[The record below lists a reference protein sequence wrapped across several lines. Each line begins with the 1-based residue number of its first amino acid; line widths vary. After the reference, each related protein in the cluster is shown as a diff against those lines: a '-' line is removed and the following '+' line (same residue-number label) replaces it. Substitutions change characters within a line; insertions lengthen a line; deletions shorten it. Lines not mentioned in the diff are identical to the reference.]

1 MVRIALTGG
10 IGSGKST
17 VAELLSERGAV
28 VIDADAIAREIVE
41 PGQPALAE
49 IVQEFGPGML
59 RPGGS
64 LDRNALAQEVF
75 DDPER
80 LAALNQITHPRIAD
94 RAAELMAAAPEDAVV
109 VYDIAL
115 LVEQELTQGWDLI
128 LVVEAPAEQRIE
140 RLRRDRDMSLAE
152 INARMAAQASDEQ
165 RREVADVV
173 LTNDGNL
180 ADLAEEVARV
190 WRGKL
195 SVAAP
200 E

>member
-41 PGQPALAE
+41 PGQPALAD
-49 IVQEFGPGML
+49 IVEEFGHGML

-75 DDPER
+75 DDPAR
-80 LAALNQITHPRIAD
+80 LAALNRITHPRIAD
-94 RAAELMAAAPEDAVV
+94 RAAELMAAAPTDAVV

-140 RLRRDRDMSLAE
+140 RLRRDRDMSPEE
-152 INARMAAQASDEQ
+152 IKARMAAQASDEQ
-165 RREVADVV
+165 RRQVADVV
-173 LTNDGNL
+173 LANDG
-180 ADLAEEVARV
+180 DLAQLAAAVASL
-190 WRGKL
+190 WRDKL
-195 SVAAP
+195 SP
-200 E
+200 GTTG

>member
-49 IVQEFGPGML
+49 IVEEFGHGML

-75 DDPER
+75 DDPAR
-80 LAALNQITHPRIAD
+80 LAALNRITHPRIAD
-94 RAAELMAAAPEDAVV
+94 RAAELMAAAPTDAVV

-140 RLRRDRDMSLAE
+140 RLRRDRDMSPEE
-152 INARMAAQASDEQ
+152 IKARMAAQASDEQ
-165 RREVADVV
+165 RRQVADVV
-173 LTNDGNL
+173 LANDG
-180 ADLAEEVARV
+180 DLAQLAAAVASL
-190 WRGKL
+190 WRDKL
-195 SVAAP
+195 SP
-200 E
+200 GTTR

>member
-140 RLRRDRDMSLAE
+140 RLLRDRDMSLAE

>member
-28 VIDADAIAREIVE
+28 LIDADAIAREIVE

-49 IVQEFGPGML
+49 IVEEFGHGML

-75 DDPER
+75 DDPAR
-80 LAALNQITHPRIAD
+80 LAALNRTTHPRIAD
-94 RAAELMAAAPEDAVV
+94 RAAELMAAAPTDAVV

-140 RLRRDRDMSLAE
+140 RLRRDRDMSPEE
-152 INARMAAQASDEQ
+152 IKARMAAQASDEQ
-165 RREVADVV
+165 RRQVADVV
-173 LTNDGNL
+173 LANDG
-180 ADLAEEVARV
+180 DLAQLAAAVASL
-190 WRGKL
+190 WRDKL
-195 SVAAP
+195 SP
-200 E
+200 GTTR

>member
-41 PGQPALAE
+41 PGQPALVE
-49 IVQEFGPGML
+49 IVEEFGPGML

-115 LVEQELTQGWDLI
+115 LVEQGLTAGWDLI

-152 INARMAAQASDEQ
+152 IQARMAAQSSDEQ

-190 WRGKL
+190 WRSKL
-195 SVAAP
+195 SVAAT

>member
-49 IVQEFGPGML
+49 IVEEFGQGML

-64 LDRNALAQEVF
+64 LDRNALAEEVF
-75 DDPER
+75 DDPAR
-80 LAALNQITHPRIAD
+80 LAALNRITHPRIAD
-94 RAAELMAAAPEDAVV
+94 RAAERMAAAPADALL

-140 RLRRDRDMSLAE
+140 RLRRDRDMSLEE
-152 INARMAAQASDEQ
+152 IHARMAAQASDEQ
-165 RREVADVV
+165 RRRVADVV
-173 LTNDGNL
+173 LTNDGDL
-180 ADLAEEVARV
+180 ADLAETVASL
-190 WRGKL
+190 WRDRL
-195 SVAAP
+195 SPATIR
-200 E
+200 

>member
-41 PGQPALAE
+41 PGQPALAD
-49 IVQEFGPGML
+49 IVEEFGQGML

-75 DDPER
+75 DDPAR
-80 LAALNQITHPRIAD
+80 LAALNRITHPRIAD
-94 RAAELMAAAPEDAVV
+94 RAAELMAAAPTDAVV

-128 LVVEAPAEQRIE
+128 LVVEAPADQRIE
-140 RLRRDRDMSLAE
+140 RLQRDRDMSPEE
-152 INARMAAQASDEQ
+152 IQARMAAQASDEQ
-165 RREVADVV
+165 RRQVADVV
-173 LTNDGNL
+173 LANDGDL
-180 ADLAEEVARV
+180 ADLAAAVASL
-190 WRGKL
+190 WRQKL
-195 SVAAP
+195 SPATTR
-200 E
+200 

>member
-28 VIDADAIAREIVE
+28 LIDADAIAREIVE

-49 IVQEFGPGML
+49 IVEEFGYGML

-75 DDPER
+75 DDPAR
-80 LAALNQITHPRIAD
+80 LAALNRITHPRIAD
-94 RAAELMAAAPEDAVV
+94 RAAELMAAAPTDAVV

-140 RLRRDRDMSLAE
+140 RLRRDRDMSPEE
-152 INARMAAQASDEQ
+152 IKARMAAQASDEQ
-165 RREVADVV
+165 RRQVADVV
-173 LTNDGNL
+173 LANDG
-180 ADLAEEVARV
+180 DLAQLAAAVASL
-190 WRGKL
+190 WRDKL
-195 SVAAP
+195 SP
-200 E
+200 GTTR